1 MDVEQEEEK
10 NLTNSQLTN
19 ILFSI
24 INWENNKE
32 NIINTKDNNKE
43 KSFYLINKLW
53 FDKFKNLVN
62 YQKVISILDNV
73 NVNSEEEILKSM
85 NDYITNNINASDK
98 NSLNN
103 LYNDEKKIIE
113 DLVMKELLENKNFIL
128 EIINEEIKNNL
139 HLNENEFIKLDIKY
153 LDDEIYFIND
163 CSFQN
168 NKLIIKLSKNKNAF
182 YEFVFFVE
190 NNIFESFI
198 KIIETQ
204 KQNFL
209 GYCGVDKDEIKESNI
224 LKKINLE
231 NTDISLLI
239 TIIKNINKE
248 KKEIEKEIIKE
259 KEKEQNII
267 INESQD
273 ISLKISKNPLIKK
286 EDIENLIFHLNKS
299 NQLFNKALDKNRG
312 EIHNNYS
319 PCMIINKYWIDNLI
333 HIFINIENLNNNNF
347 DIFKNYKLLIPSNI
361 SNNDDIY
368 IITELFFINL
378 FPFFDELEKNRDLF
392 NDYVLYLNDNK
403 GVIIIDHE
411 IYIFETLENDVNKR
425 INFIKIKNQ
434 NLILEKIEKKNF
446 ELDDITWEKLKSNI
460 LYEEVNNSI
469 IINQNYINQDLNN
482 ENSEEIL
489 FKLLEKEK
497 ELNLKHQQ
505 LDLFE
510 QDLNNPN
517 INNNINSDNNNNY
530 NNFPNI
536 NTNTNIINNNS
547 HNINN
552 NNSNDNTN
560 NYFDNN
566 NINNNFDN
574 NINFNNN
581 IINNHF
587 VDNDLNNNFNNNYIN
602 NNADNNYINENNNN
616 IINNNADNNYI
627 NEINNNIINNNADNN
642 FINENNNNIIN
653 NNYDINLNIN
663 NINYDNN
670 SFYPDNNN
678 IINNN
683 NNYNINNNNNNFNF
697 DSNFNNNYNNDNNII
712 NTNSNIS
719 NNNMNDF
726 SNNNNINND
735 QQRVILDKFLPTI
748 GLANL
753 GATCYIN
760 ATLQC
765 LAHCIELS
773 EDILTWYL
781 FYPDKNK
788 ESRTISYSYAVL
800 LDNIYNPQNNNNNQ
814 NYYSPN
820 DFREIIAFFGPLFEE
835 NKANDSKDIFQFLI
849 EKMHEEL
856 NVLYDN
862 NINYDEN
869 AVVNQFDEIAVFNNF
884 ELMCQKKY
892 HSYITKYLYGKQ
904 KTITKCLNCQCSIF
918 NFQVYSF
925 LIFPL
930 LDVKKFKLS
939 TFQNNYQNLN
949 QILTLYDCF
958 NYFQKLEFFSGENRI
973 YCMGCKLETNANYC
987 NLIYSTPIIL
997 TIILNRGKN
1006 NADFNERF
1014 LFPTELNLENYTQDK
1029 TSNNKF
1035 YLIGVLCHV
1044 GESSMNGHFFAY
1056 CRSHYQS
1063 HWFKYNDAIISECDE
1078 TEIFMATTP
1087 YLLFYHKYL

>member
-10 NLTNSQLTN
+10 NISNSQLNN

-32 NIINTKDNNKE
+32 NIINTKGINEE

-53 FDKFKNLVN
+53 FNKFKNLIN
-62 YQKVISILDNV
+62 YQKLISIFDNANV
-73 NVNSEEEILKSM
+73 NNEEEKLKLID
-85 NDYITNNINASDK
+85 DYITNNINESDK
-98 NSLNN
+98 NALNILFN
-103 LYNDEKKIIE
+103 EEKNIIE
-113 DLVMKELLENKNFIL
+113 DLIMKELLENKNFIL

-139 HLNENEFIKLDIKY
+139 HLNEKNLIKLDIEY
-153 LDDEIYFIND
+153 LDNQIYFTND
-163 CSFQN
+163 YNFHN
-168 NKLIIKLSKNKNAF
+168 NKVIIMLSKNKNAL
-182 YEFVFFVE
+182 YEFVFIVE
-190 NNIFESFI
+190 NFNYESFI
-198 KIIETQ
+198 KIIE
-204 KQNFL
+204 KLKKNFL
-209 GYCGVDKDEIKESNI
+209 NYCGIDMDEIKENNI
-224 LKKINLE
+224 LKKINFD
-231 NTDISLLI
+231 NIDISLLI
-239 TIIKNINKE
+239 MIIKNFNNKE
-248 KKEIEKEIIKE
+248 KEIEEETVKE
-259 KEKEQNII
+259 KEKEKEKEKNII
-267 INESQD
+267 INESKD
-273 ISLKISKNPLIKK
+273 ISLNISNSPLIKK
-286 EDIENLIFHLNKS
+286 KDIQNLIFHLNKS
-299 NQLFNKALDKNRG
+299 NQLFNKALDKNQG

-319 PCMIINKYWIDNLI
+319 PCLIINKYWVENLLL
-333 HIFINIENLNNNNF
+333 IFNNIENLNNNNF
-347 DIFKNYKLLIPSNI
+347 DIFKNYKLLMPSNI
-361 SNNDDIY
+361 TNNDDIY

-378 FPFFDELEKNRDLF
+378 FPFFDELENNRDLF
-392 NDYVLYLNDNK
+392 NDYILFLNDNK
-403 GVIIIDHE
+403 GVILIE
-411 IYIFETLENDVNKR
+411 NELYIFETIENDVNKR
-425 INFIKIKNQ
+425 INFIKISNQ
-434 NLILEKIEKKNF
+434 NLFLEKIEKNNF
-446 ELDDITWEKLKSNI
+446 ELDNITWEKLKSNI
-460 LYEEVNNSI
+460 IYEEVNNNI
-469 IINQNYINQDLNN
+469 IINQNNINQDLNS
-482 ENSEEIL
+482 ENCEEIV
-489 FKLLEKEK
+489 FKVLEKEK

-505 LDLFE
+505 LNLYE
-510 QDLNNPN
+510 QEKNNQN
-517 INNNINSDNNNNY
+517 INNNIINNNNDNY
-530 NNFPNI
+530 NYVPNI
-536 NTNTNIINNNS
+536 NTNSNMINNDS

-552 NNSNDNTN
+552 NYSNDFINK
-560 NYFDNN
+560 YFDNNN
-566 NINNNFDN
+566 NINNNFTNNTFDN
-574 NINFNNN
+574 NTFNNN

-587 VDNDLNNNFNNNYIN
+587 DNNNP
-602 NNADNNYINENNNN
+602 NNN
-616 IINNNADNNYI
+616 IINNNADNNI
-627 NEINNNIINNNADNN
+627 
-642 FINENNNNIIN
+642 INENNNNIIN
-653 NNYDINLNIN
+653 NNYDINLNN
-663 NINYDNN
+663 NNLNYDNN
-670 SFYPDNNN
+670 GFYSDNNN

-683 NNYNINNNNNNFNF
+683 NFNINNNNNDNFNF
-697 DSNFNNNYNNDNNII
+697 DNNFNYNYNNDNNLI
-712 NTNSNIS
+712 NTNSN
-719 NNNMNDF
+719 F
-726 SNNNNINND
+726 SNNNINDSNNNNNNND
-735 QQRVILDKFLPTI
+735 LQRVTLDKFLPTI
-748 GLANL
+748 GLVNL

-788 ESRTISYSYAVL
+788 SSRNISYSYAVL

-820 DFREIIAFFGPLFEE
+820 DFREIIALFGPLFEE

-869 AVVNQFDEIAVFNNF
+869 AVVNQFDELAVFNNF

-892 HSYITKYLYGKQ
+892 HSYITKYFYGKQ
-904 KTITKCLNCQCSIF
+904 KTITKCLNCECSIF

-930 LDVKKFKLS
+930 LDVKKYKLS
-939 TFQNNYQNLN
+939 NFQNNYQNLN
-949 QILTLYDCF
+949 QILNLYDCF

-1029 TSNNKF
+1029 TSSNKF

-1063 HWFKYNDAIISECDE
+1063 PWFKYNDAIVSECDE
-1078 TEIFMATTP
+1078 TEIFMVTTP
-1087 YLLFYHKYL
+1087 YLLFYHKYI